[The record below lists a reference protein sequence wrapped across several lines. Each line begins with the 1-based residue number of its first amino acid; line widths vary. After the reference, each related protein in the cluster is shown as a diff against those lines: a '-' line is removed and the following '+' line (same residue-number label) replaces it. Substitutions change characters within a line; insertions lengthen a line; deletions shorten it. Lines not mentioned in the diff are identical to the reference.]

1 MSRKI
6 LTLLTHKAH
15 PNRLQQKQMKKL
27 LILLPLL
34 GLFTISCKEETFPK
48 PQGYLRLE
56 YPIAK
61 YETYQPNCPFS
72 FGKNSYSTI
81 KLKKD
86 CDFNI
91 NYPSMKASIY
101 ISYRPVENNL
111 DALLSDAQRL
121 TYHHSKKAQS
131 ILEERY
137 VNDEDKVYGM
147 FYEIGGDAASA
158 TQFYLTDSVN
168 NFITGSVYFDIK
180 PNADSLLPASEYIK
194 NDVILLIESLKWK
207 NLKKS

>member
-6 LTLLTHKAH
+6 LTILAHKTHL
-15 PNRLQQKQMKKL
+15 NRLQHKQMKKL
-27 LILLPLL
+27 LLLPSFLV
-34 GLFTISCKEETFPK
+34 LFTTSCKEDTLPK

-61 YETYQPNCPFS
+61 YETYQANCPFD

-81 KLKKD
+81 KLIKD

-91 NYPSMKASIY
+91 VYPSMKASIH
-101 ISYRPVENNL
+101 ISYRPIEDNL
-111 DALLSDAQRL
+111 DILLSDAQRL

-158 TQFYLTDSVN
+158 TQFYLTDSIN

-180 PNADSLLPASEYIK
+180 PNADSLLPASEYIR

-207 NLKKS
+207 NQKKS